1 MAARQGLAKAQLGL
15 GAMYYHGHGV
25 PQDHAK
31 TTHWYRM
38 AADQGHAGAQALMGV
53 MYVGGEGVVKDYVR
67 AYIGFDLA
75 ASAGAAPAGKARDQF
90 SKILT
95 PNQIAEAERMARER
109 SEKHRK
115 GK

>member
-1 MAARQGLAKAQLGL
+1 
-15 GAMYYHGHGV
+15 
-25 PQDHAK
+25 
-31 TTHWYRM
+31 
-38 AADQGHAGAQALMGV
+38 MGV

-115 GK
+115 ANSWSRGIRRPPFGLEEHYAKDHHVEIKHHPAAHPP

>member
-1 MAARQGLAKAQLGL
+1 MDFGKDRIRG
-15 GAMYYHGHGV
+15 
-25 PQDHAK
+25 
-31 TTHWYRM
+31 
-38 AADQGHAGAQALMGV
+38 GHAGAQALMGV